1 MISSIFERTNPL
13 NFVILFL
20 YLICFLFLRQVISY
34 DFTLNT
40 TIILHLIKNSAAVF
54 FCVVMVD
61 FIVRKN
67 ELTQRN
73 SYALFFFVFLFTL
86 FPKIF
91 MELNVLLAQLFLLLA
106 FRRLVSIRS
115 NKNVEIKIFDA
126 TLWVLIGS
134 YFYNWSLLFIILVYA
149 TMFLYKK
156 NDYRNML
163 IPFVTFFSLSI
174 LGFTYFYLTNQLG
187 QLANLIDFNADFNFE
202 KYSNI
207 RYLVPLLFLIL
218 MGGWACVMFAFKK
231 QSKSFKT
238 RVPGILLVITLII
251 AAAVVLISEVL
262 NTSELLYVLFPIA
275 VIQARY
281 VERIKISWLKESILW
296 SYICMPIL
304 VLFL

>member
-13 NFVILFL
+13 NFIILFL
-20 YLICFLFLRQVISY
+20 YLILFLLLRQVLSS
-34 DFTLNT
+34 DFVLDSTM
-40 TIILHLIKNSAAVF
+40 IFHLLKCSAVVF
-54 FCVVMVD
+54 FCVIMVD

-73 SYALFFFVFLFTL
+73 SYALFFFVLLFCL
-86 FPKIF
+86 FPNIF
-91 MELNVLLAQLFLLLA
+91 MELNVLLAHFFLLLA

-115 NKNVEIKIFDA
+115 NKDVEIKIFDA
-126 TLWVLIGS
+126 TLWILVAT
-134 YFYNWSLLFIILVYA
+134 YFFNWSLLFIFLVFC

-163 IPFVTFFSLSI
+163 IPFVALFTLAI
-174 LGFTYFYLTNQLG
+174 LGFTYFYLTDQLSQMT
-187 QLANLIDFNADFNFE
+187 QLFNFQVDFIFE
-202 KYSNI
+202 KYSNLS
-207 RYLVPLLFLIL
+207 YLVPLLFLLI

-238 RVPGILLVITLII
+238 RVPGILLVISLIT
-251 AAAVVLISEVL
+251 AVAVILISEVT
-262 NTSELLYVLFPIA
+262 NTSEVLFMLFPLA

-281 VERIKISWLKESILW
+281 VERVKINWLKETILW

>member
-73 SYALFFFVFLFTL
+73 SYALFFFVFPFTL

-187 QLANLIDFNADFNFE
+187 QLAHLIDFNVDFNFE

-262 NTSELLYVLFPIA
+262 NTSELLFVLFPIA